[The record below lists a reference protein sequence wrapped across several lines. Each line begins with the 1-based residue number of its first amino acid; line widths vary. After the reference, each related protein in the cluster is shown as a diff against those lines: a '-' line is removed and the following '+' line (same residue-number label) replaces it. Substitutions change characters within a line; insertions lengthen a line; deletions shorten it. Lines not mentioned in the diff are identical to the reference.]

1 MRISAAALRVA
12 LGLALGL
19 SPAHFAAA
27 QTPGADNPRADAK
40 IHVGPLYITPAL
52 QIRDVGVD
60 TNVFN
65 TAADP
70 KSDFTLTVGPEANMW
85 VPVGRRALLRTGA
98 GADLVYFQQYS
109 SERSINPH
117 GEVRG
122 ELYLQRVTLFA
133 ETEVVNT
140 RQRPNYEI
148 DIRARRLEN
157 TVRVGGQLR
166 LSAKA
171 TVELAGRQSIV
182 RFDGDA
188 FFSGSYLEKVLNR
201 DSRGVS
207 ATLRYRRTPLTTIV
221 VRTERLQER
230 FASSPLRDADTLRI
244 EPGVEFRPPALIAGS
259 GYLGV
264 RRLTPVHDE
273 LPGFKGMVG
282 SGRLRFRLPGATS
295 VEFAGD
301 RDLSYSYE
309 PLQPYYIADGYGVT
323 VRRQIVRRF
332 DASVSA
338 QHQLYSYRDLRGSQL
353 TSASSG
359 RQRQDTTQ
367 VYSVSVGYT
376 LNRESRVG
384 IGLSKVSR
392 NSNAASFAVYDGIR
406 FGTTVTYGF

>member
-1 MRISAAALRVA
+1 
-12 LGLALGL
+12 L
-19 SPAHFAAA
+19 SPAHIAVA
-27 QTPGADNPRADAK
+27 QTPGADDPRAQAK
-40 IHVGPLYITPAL
+40 IHVGPLYLTPAV
-52 QIRDVGVD
+52 QVREVGVD

-70 KSDFTLTVGPEANMW
+70 KSDFTLTLGPEANIWIPM
-85 VPVGRRALLRTGA
+85 GRRALLKTTTGA
-98 GADLVYFQQYS
+98 DFVYFQRYA

-133 ETEVVNT
+133 ENELINT
-140 RQRPNYEI
+140 RQRPNFEI

-157 TVRVGGQLR
+157 TARVGGQLR
-166 LSAKA
+166 LSSKVS
-171 TVELAGRQSIV
+171 VEVAGRQSLV

-207 ATLRYRRTPLTTIV
+207 ATFRYRRTPLTTFV
-221 VRTERLQER
+221 VRTERSRER
-230 FASSPLRDADTLRI
+230 FAFSPLRDADTLRI
-244 EPGVEFRPPALIAGS
+244 EPGVEFRPPALIVGS

-264 RRLTPVHDE
+264 RQLMPVHDE
-273 LPGFKGMVG
+273 LPEFRGIVG
-282 SGRLRFRLPGATS
+282 SGRLRFRLPGATT
-295 VEFAGD
+295 VEVAGD

-309 PLQPYYIADGYGVT
+309 PLQPYYIVDGYGVS

-332 DASVSA
+332 DASVAA
-338 QHQLYSYRDLRGSQL
+338 QRQLYGYRDLVASGL
-353 TSASSG
+353 TPASS
-359 RQRQDTTQ
+359 RPVREDTTQ
-367 VYSVSVGYT
+367 IYSLSFGYS

-384 IGLSKVSR
+384 IGVSKMSR
-392 NSNAASFAVYDGIR
+392 NSNAAQFAIYDGVR

>member
-19 SPAHFAAA
+19 SSTHIAAA
-27 QTPGADNPRADAK
+27 QTPGAENPRADAK

-70 KSDFTLTVGPEANMW
+70 KSDFTLTVGPEASLW
-85 VPVGRRALLRTGA
+85 VPIGRRALFKTAG
-98 GADLVYFQQYS
+98 GADLVYFQQYA

-122 ELYLQRVTLFA
+122 ELYVQRVTLFV
-133 ETEVVNT
+133 ENELVNT
-140 RQRPNYEI
+140 RQRPNFEI
-148 DIRARRLEN
+148 DIRARRLED
-157 TVRVGGQLR
+157 TMRVGGQVR
-166 LSAKA
+166 LSPKLS
-171 TVELAGRQSIV
+171 VEMAARRSIV

-201 DSRGVS
+201 DTRGVS
-207 ATLRYRRTPLTTIV
+207 ATLRYRRTPLTTFV
-221 VRTERLQER
+221 VRTERSQER
-230 FASSPLRDADTLRI
+230 FAFSPLRDADTLRV
-244 EPGVEFRPPALIAGS
+244 EPGVEFRPPALISGS
-259 GYLGV
+259 GYLGM

-273 LPGFKGMVG
+273 LPGFQGLVG

-295 VEFAGD
+295 IEFAGD
-301 RDLSYSYE
+301 RDLNYSYE

-332 DASVSA
+332 DASASLH
-338 QHQLYSYRDLRGSQL
+338 HQFYSYRDLLGAQL
-353 TSASSG
+353 TPVSAS
-359 RQRQDTTQ
+359 QERQDTT
-367 VYSVSVGYT
+367 
-376 LNRESRVG
+376 RV
-384 IGLSKVSR
+384 
-392 NSNAASFAVYDGIR
+392 
-406 FGTTVTYGF
+406 